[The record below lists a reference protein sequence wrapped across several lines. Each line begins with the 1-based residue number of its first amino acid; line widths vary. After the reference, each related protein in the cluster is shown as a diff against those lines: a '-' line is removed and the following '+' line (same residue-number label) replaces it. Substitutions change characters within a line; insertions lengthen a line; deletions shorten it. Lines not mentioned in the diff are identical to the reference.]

1 MLIAL
6 AEKKIRS
13 ISVFLPEEVVCNS
26 LQKIGFVEQET
37 ATTSSD
43 GKFWKKT
50 LYAKGEET
58 ISVSEELG
66 DYWPK
71 DPIISI
77 CGLPSTIKTILG
89 DMDAVL

>member
-1 MLIAL
+1 MLS
-6 AEKKIRS
+6 EKKLKS
-13 ISVFLPEEVVCNS
+13 FSVFLPEAIVSNS
-26 LQKIGFVEQET
+26 LEKIGFVEQET

-50 LYAKGEET
+50 LYAKGDEV

-71 DPIISI
+71 DPIVSI
-77 CGLPSTIKTILG
+77 CGLPETIQKILG
-89 DMDAVL
+89 DLDAFL